1 MPELGQIVE
10 WKRRKGAS
18 YMDLWFIIKER
29 YMLLSVLLIITIV
42 SLFLLLAIWKNRSEV
57 PRSLT
62 VIITVICMGIIILS
76 LLVLVFAISFGY
88 NS

>member
-1 MPELGQIVE
+1 
-10 WKRRKGAS
+10 
-18 YMDLWFIIKER
+18 MDLWFIIKER

-57 PRSLT
+57 PKSLT

-76 LLVLVFAISFGY
+76 LLALVFAISFGY